1 MNNLR
6 YRKAFRWPG
15 QVEAFIRSRA
25 NGFVINVC
33 NGESMLGDLRI
44 DRFSDNTDIRA
55 DAGYLP
61 LKGDI
66 ADTVICD
73 PPWELPY
80 HLRGRLVKELRR
92 ILKPG
97 GILLF
102 EAPWSPK
109 QPGLPVEEI
118 LVPEYQLMWFRNIAL
133 LWVCRKTRGLLPGF
147 QYPLPGETED

>member
-1 MNNLR
+1 MNKLK

-25 NGFVINVC
+25 RGFSIHVC
-33 NGESMLGDLRI
+33 NGESPFGDVKI
-44 DRFSDNTDIRA
+44 DRYSNKTDIRA
-55 DAGYLP
+55 DGHYLP

-73 PPWELPY
+73 PPWEMQY
-80 HLRGRLVKELRR
+80 DLRGQFVKELRR

-102 EAPWSPK
+102 NAPWSPK
-109 QPGLPVEEI
+109 QPGLIVQEI
-118 LVPEYQLMWFRNIAL
+118 LVPQYQLMWFRNVAL
-133 LWVCRKTRGLLPGF
+133 LWVCMKTRAQFPGF
-147 QYPLPGETED
+147 RH